1 VDPVTAGV
9 DDTREEGTMRATVGE
24 KVRVHSPAVGRAPQA
39 AVVIE
44 VLGRDG
50 APPYRVRYADG
61 HEATVFPGPDCTV
74 ERARDTARS

>member
-1 VDPVTAGV
+1 
-9 DDTREEGTMRATVGE
+9 MRATVGE
-24 KVRVHSPAVGRAPQA
+24 KLRVTSPAVGRAPQT

-61 HEATVFPGPDCTV
+61 HEATVFPRPDCTV
-74 ERARDTARS
+74 ERADALPRS